1 MATRRLK
8 VTLVVEVV
16 IPDVLPPHLPPVH
29 DDEDAGRLVET
40 IALRALER
48 EGLAPVSHGYGYG
61 RGGR

>member
-1 MATRRLK
+1 MVARRLK

-40 IALRALER
+40 IA
-48 EGLAPVSHGYGYG
+48 
-61 RGGR
+61 RGPRSRGS